1 MNVLVIARR
10 GENTNKRLL
19 VLFVTSLILAM
30 LATLATPVFA
40 QGPEMAVG
48 KNRNVTTELVPG
60 VSLLTPSGIDID
72 WVLYAGPV
80 PTHIVWK
87 DARYFKINNAFIV
100 TDAHQVAVMGHTW
113 LYLSQQ
119 MFYDLMILKNVPA
132 YYAAILASFVP
143 EGTYMIW
150 MELGK

>member
-1 MNVLVIARR
+1 MNMLAIATG
-10 GENTNKRLL
+10 GESTNKRLL
-19 VLFVTSLILAM
+19 VLLVTSLI
-30 LATLATPVFA
+30 LATLATPVLA

-48 KNRNVTTELVPG
+48 ENQNVTTELVPG

-80 PTHIVWK
+80 ATHIVWK

-100 TDAHQVAVMGHTW
+100 TDAHQALVMDHTW

-119 MFYDLMILKNVPA
+119 MFYDLMILNNVPA

-150 MELGK
+150 VELGN

>member
-1 MNVLVIARR
+1 MNMLVIARG
-10 GENTNKRLL
+10 GERTNRTNKRLL

-30 LATLATPVFA
+30 LATPVFA

-80 PTHIVWK
+80 PMHIVWK

-100 TDAHQVAVMGHTW
+100 TDAHQVIGMGHTW

-119 MFYDLMILKNVPA
+119 MFYDLMLLKNVPP

-143 EGTYMIW
+143 DGTYMISV
-150 MELGK
+150 ELGN